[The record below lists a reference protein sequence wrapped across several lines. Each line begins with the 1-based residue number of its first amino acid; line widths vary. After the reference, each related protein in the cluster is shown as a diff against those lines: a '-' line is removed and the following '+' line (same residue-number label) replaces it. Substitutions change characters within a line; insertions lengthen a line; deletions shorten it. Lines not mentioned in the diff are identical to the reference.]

1 VSLRKTGEILQ
12 KTNHPDEAEANL
24 REALKITQR
33 LTSCHP
39 DQSEWFRYRLINVF
53 ALVDLLGDRQDT
65 LSKVKLYRSEME
77 SVDDHLRHYSGSAD
91 LKHTFSNAYL
101 RLGDDEMSLGDFTS
115 AAGAYERA
123 IQLSSEL
130 YLVDGNDVELAAL
143 SYSYAKISQAFTAD
157 KQPSLAVDANE
168 RQLVLLRAGEPAT
181 KDDIA
186 RVLGDIAWYAL
197 LANNINRSL
206 SASEAALA
214 IDRKGELGLKLNRA
228 HALMVAGRLG
238 EARSIYYENIG
249 SKDKNGSWEILVLQD
264 FKVLQSFGINSDL
277 MDEVMQRFSSN
288 GSDKSAGP

>member
-1 VSLRKTGEILQ
+1 
-12 KTNHPDEAEANL
+12 
-24 REALKITQR
+24 
-33 LTSCHP
+33 
-39 DQSEWFRYRLINVF
+39 
-53 ALVDLLGDRQDT
+53 
-65 LSKVKLYRSEME
+65 ME